1 MNTKKIASLSSG
13 ANRARK
19 QEKIT
24 IIAELRQKYPIDEF
38 LKLSGINF
46 NIKSATFYQINMH
59 NNCKCFT
66 EDEWYE

>member
-46 NIKSATFYQINMH
+46 NIKCATFYPINMH